1 MREISLL
8 TVNNLY
14 VVYINSNV
22 RYFVDDKINQH
33 DFAMDVFNLLKTEN
47 TKSLSIY
54 PYGNP
59 EAEAILEYNK
69 YDDGDIEFWVVPK
82 DDLFDGAFDGA
93 FEFFENAPCDNS
105 GFCIGTSCPH
115 YFKTCN

>member
-14 VVYINSNV
+14 VVHINSSV

-33 DFAMDVFNLLKTEN
+33 DFAMEVFNLLKTEN

-59 EAEAILEYNK
+59 EASPILEYYN
-69 YDDGDIEFWVVPK
+69 DDEEGEDFWVIEE
-82 DDLFDGAFDGA
+82 DDLFEDVFDNSI
-93 FEFFENAPCDNS
+93 FENAPCDNS
-105 GFCIGTSCPH
+105 GFCIGTTCPH